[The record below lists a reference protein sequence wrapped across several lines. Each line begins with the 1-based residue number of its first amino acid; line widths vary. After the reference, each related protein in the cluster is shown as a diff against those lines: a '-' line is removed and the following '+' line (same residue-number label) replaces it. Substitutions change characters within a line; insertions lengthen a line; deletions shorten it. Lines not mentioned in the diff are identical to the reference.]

1 MLNMISSR
9 IIRFIHT
16 NNLLWQSSNKS
27 LLAKLRKKT
36 GFTFANCKKALEV
49 NSNDIQKAEAWLKE
63 QAQQHG
69 WIQAAKLQGRS
80 TTQGLI
86 AVIVEK
92 NYGALVEINCETDFV
107 ARNKKFHGLA
117 ETVLSAT
124 LNHATTLNNNDEVE
138 RTLLDT
144 ETLKALPAKDGKTL
158 ADHSALIIGTIGENI
173 TLRRAL
179 CMRVQ
184 GEALVFGG
192 THPAPMNPI
201 PISFGRYGAL
211 VAVKGKEDKMILG
224 TQLCQHII
232 GMNPLKVGD
241 NTVDQP
247 IIDVDNE
254 TCLIYQEFLL
264 DPSLSVQQVLK
275 DAQVEVLDFARFELG
290 EKLNGD
296 KLLDSVEVCG

>member
-1 MLNMISSR
+1 MAMISSR
-9 IIRFIHT
+9 IFRFVHT
-16 NNLLWQSSNKS
+16 NSLLWQTSNKS

-36 GFTFANCKKALEV
+36 GYTFANCKRALEV
-49 NSNDIQKAEAWLKE
+49 NSNDITKAEVWLKE

-69 WIQAAKLQGRS
+69 WTQATKLQGRS

-92 NYGALVEINCETDFV
+92 NHGALVEINCETDFV

-117 ETVLSAT
+117 EIVL
-124 LNHATTLNNNDEVE
+124 ATTLSHAKTLNSNDEVE
-138 RTLLDT
+138 RLSLDM
-144 ETLKALPAKDGKTL
+144 ETLKALPANDGKTL
-158 ADHSALIIGTIGENI
+158 ADHSALTIGIIGENI

-184 GEALVFGG
+184 GDAAIFGG

-211 VAVKGKEDKMILG
+211 IAVKGKEDKMILG

-232 GMNPLKVGD
+232 GMNPFKVG
-241 NTVDQP
+241 NNMVDQP
-247 IIDVDNE
+247 NIDVDNE

-264 DPSLSVQQVLK
+264 DPSLSVQQVLR
-275 DAQVEVLDFARFELG
+275 DAQVEVLDFARFEIG
-290 EKLNGD
+290 ERMNGN